1 MKLLQLFPLSQVL
14 SLVTWV
20 KGSQQFFAASQYD
33 AGLFTPFEDLHA
45 LSAFAYTTLKHPTF
59 PAYSVRIKES
69 HFCDGDAR

>member
-1 MKLLQLFPLSQVL
+1 MKLLRLFPLSQVL
-14 SLVTWV
+14 SLGTWV
-20 KGSQQFFAASQYD
+20 KGSQQVFAASQYD

-45 LSAFAYTTLKHPTF
+45 LSASAYTTLKHPTF